1 MIILDTNVVSALMN
15 DPAEPAV
22 IAWLDRQPRSSIWMT
37 SITVF
42 EIQSGLGTMVAGKKQ
57 TTLSQVFERII
68 NSIDHRIAIL
78 DEESALVAA
87 NLAALRRKKGRVG
100 DLRDTLIAGIVLA
113 RNSSFATR
121 NVTHFADIGATV
133 VNPWVA

>member
-1 MIILDTNVVSALMN
+1 
-15 DPAEPAV
+15 
-22 IAWLDRQPRSSIWMT
+22 MT

-87 NLAALRRKKGRVG
+87 NLAALRRKKGCVG

>member
-1 MIILDTNVVSALMN
+1 MIILDTIVVSALMN

-22 IAWLDRQPRSSIWMT
+22 IAWLDRQPRSSIWTT

-78 DEESALVAA
+78 DEESALLAA